1 MITSP
6 SDRKIGLVCFK
17 IKVITLL
24 NDNAREPGQRKN
36 QQVIIAFA
44 IEKV

>member
-1 MITSP
+1 MIASAC
-6 SDRKIGLVCFK
+6 DRKIGLVCFQ
-17 IKVITLL
+17 IKVITLA
-24 NDNAREPGQRKN
+24 NDNAREPGQWKN